1 MLYRSR
7 ATPLHAAG
15 PGAAV
20 SWCAALSVA
29 ALVFNDAAE
38 LAGLI
43 LTVLVAGRAAG
54 AGGVM
59 GRALRWALGFAVVV
73 CAINALVSQQGTT
86 IIWHFGDVP
95 VFGYRYVY
103 LQAVGAGAVL
113 GLRAVALILVGMLYS
128 VAVNPDAVLV
138 LARRISFRSALTATI
153 ATRMVPVLLRDSR
166 RLAEAQRTRSGEPPS
181 RLALLQATT
190 SGVLDRALD
199 VAATLEVRGFG
210 LAGAS
215 ASARRAHNRHDAAFA
230 LTAALVLA
238 DVACARLSTP
248 WIAGGLPLV
257 ALAPFL
263 GRRGIG

>member
-1 MLYRSR
+1 MLYRPR

-29 ALVFNDAAE
+29 ALIVGDAAG
-38 LAGLI
+38 LGVLI
-43 LTVLVAGRAAG
+43 LTVLAAGRAAG
-54 AGGVM
+54 AGG
-59 GRALRWALGFAVVV
+59 ALRRTLLWALGFAAGV

-95 VFGYRYVY
+95 VLGYRYVY
-103 LQAVGAGAVL
+103 LQAVGVGAVL
-113 GLRAVALILVGMLYS
+113 GLRAVALILVGTLYS
-128 VAVNPDAVLV
+128 VAVDPDAVLL
-138 LARRISFRSALTATI
+138 LARRFSFRSALTATI

-181 RLALLQATT
+181 RRALLQATT

-210 LAGAS
+210 LPGAS
-215 ASARRAHNRHDAAFA
+215 FAVRRGHNRHDAAFA
-230 LTAALVLA
+230 LAAVLVLA
-238 DVACARLSTP
+238 DVICARLLTP
-248 WIAGGLPLV
+248 WIAGGLPLL

-263 GRRGIG
+263 GRRGIR